1 MKNETVIRN
10 FLNNREGHTP
20 KRYTYDGD
28 YISTLWTTYEGDTLV
43 LMNYRTVIAK
53 WDSDWHN
60 NKIILNTKKY
70 SSTTSKIQHAIER
83 VCEWYGI
90 EIETM

>member
-20 KRYTYDGD
+20 KRHTYDGQ
-28 YISTLWTTYEGDTLV
+28 YTSTLWTRENELV
-43 LMNYRTVIAK
+43 NYQTVIAR
-53 WDSDWHN
+53 WHN

-70 SSTTSKIQHAIER
+70 SSTTSKIQHKIER
-83 VCEWYGI
+83 VCEEYGI

>member
-20 KRYTYDGD
+20 KRHTYDGD
-28 YISTLWTTYEGDTLV
+28 YVSTLWTTYEGDTLV

-53 WDSDWHN
+53 WDS

-70 SSTTSKIQHAIER
+70 SSTTSKIQHMIER
-83 VCEWYGI
+83 VCEEYGI
-90 EIETM
+90 EIEVM

>member
-1 MKNETVIRN
+1 MRNEEVIKR
-10 FLNNREGHTP
+10 FLRHQEGHTP
-20 KRYTYDGD
+20 KRHTYDGD

-70 SSTTSKIQHAIER
+70 SSTTSKIQRMIER

-90 EIETM
+90 EIEVM